1 MGANKALSFEWSL
14 LTVYV
19 AIVFANIV
27 ENHQKSMKEN
37 CVVSISFTAHQLPA
51 FMESPLVKQF
61 EKMQQ
66 KFATK
71 AADKLKNIKLN
82 PDSLLVQ
89 QFEKMKE
96 TYDSKL
102 KPDPIQT
109 RKQINDL
116 RNLLRQVATERQEL
130 PIPLATI
137 LSVGGV
143 RPSISF

>member
-1 MGANKALSFEWSL
+1 
-14 LTVYV
+14 
-19 AIVFANIV
+19 
-27 ENHQKSMKEN
+27 MKEN
-37 CVVSISFTAHQLPA
+37 CVVSIFFTDQQLPA

-89 QFEKMKE
+89 QFKKMKE

-143 RPSISF
+143 RLILLNF